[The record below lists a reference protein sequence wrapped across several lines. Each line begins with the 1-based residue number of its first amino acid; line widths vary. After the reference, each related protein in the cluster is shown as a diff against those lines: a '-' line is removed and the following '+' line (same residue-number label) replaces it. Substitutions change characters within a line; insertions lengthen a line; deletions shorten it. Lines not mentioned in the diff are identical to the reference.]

1 MGGMLAQVIS
11 SRHNSL
17 VRKVIL
23 SCTHKG
29 YAIPEGNA
37 LIEPFEKRLEER
49 KNLSDQ
55 EFGILRVNEMLPE
68 LKNKEICNFL
78 ATISEEITEGSIK
91 SGGMAMQILDT
102 TKYLS
107 ELNQECLIIT
117 AVNDVVVSK
126 ERSIALENE
135 IPHAE
140 TLMLSNVG
148 HAPYCEDALAFNN
161 ALEKFL

>member
-1 MGGMLAQVIS
+1 
-11 SRHNSL
+11 
-17 VRKVIL
+17 
-23 SCTHKG
+23 
-29 YAIPEGNA
+29 
-37 LIEPFEKRLEER
+37 
-49 KNLSDQ
+49 
-55 EFGILRVNEMLPE
+55 
-68 LKNKEICNFL
+68 
-78 ATISEEITEGSIK
+78 
-91 SGGMAMQILDT
+91 MQILDT

>member
-68 LKNKEICNFL
+68 LKNKEIFFL
-78 ATISEEITEGSIK
+78 KFFRKVFIEHR
-91 SGGMAMQILDT
+91 
-102 TKYLS
+102 LS
-107 ELNQECLIIT
+107 ETDIHTN
-117 AVNDVVVSK
+117 
-126 ERSIALENE
+126 
-135 IPHAE
+135 
-140 TLMLSNVG
+140 
-148 HAPYCEDALAFNN
+148 Y
-161 ALEKFL
+161 